1 MGVAQRKADDVL
13 RFDGEIRARCPSVLI
28 AAAEKAAA
36 KSLMSQSEYIRRSVI
51 DRLRID
57 GFDPTGAAV

>member
-1 MGVAQRKADDVL
+1 MGAAQRKADDVL

-36 KSLMSQSEYIRRSVI
+36 KNLMTASEFIRRCVVAGV
-51 DRLRID
+51 RAD
-57 GFDPTGAAV
+57 GLDPTSPAV